1 MSRHST
7 SRLLLSAVAIIL
19 AAGLTYAGPG
29 LIQAQAQT
37 LAELPPRPTAE
48 PTPTPVPAPAVA
60 HAPAS
65 SFIKLTTAFP
75 ASWPWHARH
84 WRTVKTQV
92 QWQTAAGDWVDVT
105 GWYGAHD
112 QITAAAD
119 DSAVATKLWWVA
131 PEHYGTGPFR
141 WVVLDEAE
149 PLAVSAPFTLPVR
162 AGYAVGVA
170 VQLAAP

>member
-7 SRLLLSAVAIIL
+7 SRMLLTTITIIL
-19 AAGLTYAGPG
+19 AAGLIYAGPG

-37 LAELPPRPTAE
+37 LAELPPRPTAI
-48 PTPTPVPAPAVA
+48 PTSTPVPAPAVA

-65 SFIKLTTAFP
+65 SFIKLTTTFP
-75 ASWPWHARH
+75 ADWPWHARH

-92 QWQTAAGDWVDVT
+92 QWQTAAGDWVDVV

-112 QITAAAD
+112 QIDAAED

-131 PEHYGTGPFR
+131 PEHYGAGPFR
-141 WVVLDEAE
+141 WVILEETELLVAG
-149 PLAVSAPFTLPVR
+149 APFTLPTR
-162 AGYAVGVA
+162 AGHTVGVA
-170 VQLAAP
+170 VQLTAP